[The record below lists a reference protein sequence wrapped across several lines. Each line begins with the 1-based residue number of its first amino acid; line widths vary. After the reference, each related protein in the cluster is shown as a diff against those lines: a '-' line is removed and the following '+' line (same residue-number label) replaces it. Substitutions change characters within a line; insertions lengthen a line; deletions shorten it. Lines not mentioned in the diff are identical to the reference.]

1 MQTSDA
7 GLYQGL
13 CGYFSICWRQHF
25 GVLPIAIGKLQNMDI
40 YTMTDN
46 KNLLLRNK
54 ATIVYSI
61 SLAFL
66 LFLLKWLELRFIIF
80 DHSFEIY
87 IGFIAVIFTALG
99 IWLALKLSRR
109 DAFGTKPKIETV
121 VVEKEVYVNR
131 NENFVLDT
139 SLVSQLELSKRE
151 LEILSLLAQGHSNQE
166 IAAKLFVSLSTVKT
180 HIQNLFEKLDV
191 KRRTQALL
199 KNQDEFNKHVMTAP
213 DRQREFKGTDGTV
226 GYIYAWSENRNAGVG
241 EKEIKNI
248 IEGKSIETEIR
259 FVKPMAATASIIMET
274 ESLSDDQTKVY

>member
-1 MQTSDA
+1 
-7 GLYQGL
+7 
-13 CGYFSICWRQHF
+13 
-25 GVLPIAIGKLQNMDI
+25 MDI

-99 IWLALKLSRR
+99 IWLALKLS
-109 DAFGTKPKIETV
+109 KPKIETV

-131 NENFVLDT
+131 NEDFVPDK

-151 LEILSLLAQGHSNQE
+151 LEILCLLAQGHSNQE

-180 HIQNLFEKLDV
+180 HNQNLFEKLDV
-191 KRRTQALL
+191 KRRTQA
-199 KNQDEFNKHVMTAP
+199 V
-213 DRQREFKGTDGTV
+213 
-226 GYIYAWSENRNAGVG
+226 
-241 EKEIKNI
+241 EKAKRLNLI
-248 IEGKSIETEIR
+248 
-259 FVKPMAATASIIMET
+259 P
-274 ESLSDDQTKVY
+274 